1 MERCTDEQ
9 IRKIILLEYY
19 KREKGIS
26 KNPEIHMYNFPEL
39 KEIDNKDI
47 FQNAKYLIDENLVRG
62 GVDEEKDHIFPWIT
76 KLTSMGIE
84 LMEKELVQNIN
95 YIKITNKDQVLISNN
110 NTTDHG

>member
-1 MERCTDEQ
+1 MENHTDEQ
-9 IRKIILLEYY
+9 IRRIILAEYD

-26 KNPEIHMYNFPEL
+26 KNPETHMYNFPEL

-62 GVDEEKDHIFPWIT
+62 GIDEERDHTFPWIT

-84 LMEKELVQNIN
+84 WMEKELC
-95 YIKITNKDQVLISNN
+95 KT
-110 NTTDHG
+110 